1 VAGPFTAT
9 VEMAGPFKIEGKAYA
24 IAGKSKPAETIS
36 PIVAAAEEPAKSR
49 YGAVIII
56 IGIIALAAAGMAI
69 YKKKAT
75 V

>member
-1 VAGPFTAT
+1 MAGPFTAT
-9 VEMAGPFKIEGKAYA
+9 VEVAGPFKIEGKAYT
-24 IAGKSKPAETIS
+24 IAAKSEPAGTTS
-36 PIVAAAEEPAKSR
+36 PIVASAEEPTKSR

>member
-1 VAGPFTAT
+1 
-9 VEMAGPFKIEGKAYA
+9 MAGPFRIESKAFT
-24 IAGKSKPAETIS
+24 IAAKSKPAGTTS
-36 PIVAAAEEPAKSR
+36 PLVAAAEEPVKSR